1 MKNIDKPTFQQ
12 LNSEAL
18 QPFNPSTNND
28 AVVKVEGVS
37 KKFTR
42 SLKRS
47 MVYGVKDITRNIIGL
62 SSNSEDKISM

>member
-1 MKNIDKPTFQQ
+1 MGD
-12 LNSEAL
+12 S
-18 QPFNPSTNND
+18 
-28 AVVKVEGVS
+28 VVKVDKVS